1 MPWASWIS
9 PLAWTSKS
17 NCSKNGKS
25 TNASNKWN
33 AFMTGLIGKK
43 VGMTQF
49 YNAEGNVIPVTVIQT
64 GPCVVVQKKE
74 STKDGY
80 NALQVGFG
88 SKKNQ
93 RVNKPAQ
100 GHMAKAGRGAFEV
113 LKEFRLDD
121 VSQYQVGQEIKAADL
136 FKAGDRIDVS
146 GTSKGHGFTGVV
158 KRWSFAGFPRSH
170 GTHEYFRH
178 GGSIGNR
185 SYPGR
190 VRKGKKMAGHWGNE
204 RISVQNLEVVD
215 IRADDH
221 LLLVK
226 GAVPGAK
233 RGIVVVRRAVK
244 G

>member
-1 MPWASWIS
+1 
-9 PLAWTSKS
+9 
-17 NCSKNGKS
+17 
-25 TNASNKWN
+25 
-33 AFMTGLIGKK
+33 MTGLIGKK
-43 VGMTQF
+43 IGMTQF
-49 YNAEGNVIPVTVIQT
+49 YNSDGNVVPVTLIET

-74 STKDGY
+74 SVKDGY

-88 SKKNQ
+88 HKKSQ
-93 RVNKPAQ
+93 RVNKPEQ

-113 LKEFRLDD
+113 LKEFRLED
-121 VSQYQVGQEIKAADL
+121 VSQYEVGQEIKAVEL
-136 FKAGDRIDVS
+136 FKAGDRVDVS
-146 GTSKGHGFTGVV
+146 GTSKGHGFTGVI
-158 KRWSFAGFPRSH
+158 KRWSFGGFPGSH

-185 SYPGR
+185 SFPGR

-215 IRADDH
+215 IRPEAN
-221 LLLVK
+221 LILIK

-233 RGIVVVRRAVK
+233 QGIVVVRQAVK

>member
-1 MPWASWIS
+1 
-9 PLAWTSKS
+9 
-17 NCSKNGKS
+17 
-25 TNASNKWN
+25 
-33 AFMTGLIGKK
+33 MTGLIGKK

-49 YNAEGNVIPVTVIQT
+49 YNADGNVIAVTVIQT

-74 STKDGY
+74 SAKDGY
-80 NALQVGFG
+80 NALQMGFG

-93 RVNKPAQ
+93 RVNKPEQ
-100 GHMAKAGRGAFEV
+100 GHMAKAGKGAFEV
-113 LKEFRLDD
+113 LKEFRLED

-146 GTSKGHGFTGVV
+146 GTSKGHGFTGVI
-158 KRWSFAGFPRSH
+158 KRWSFAGFPGSH

-185 SYPGR
+185 SFPGR
-190 VRKGKKMAGHWGNE
+190 VRKGKKMAGHWGDE
-204 RISVQNLEVVD
+204 RISVQSLEVID
-215 IRADDH
+215 IRTEDN
-221 LLLVK
+221 LMLVK

-233 RGIVVVRRAVK
+233 QGIVVMRRAVK

>member
-1 MPWASWIS
+1 
-9 PLAWTSKS
+9 
-17 NCSKNGKS
+17 
-25 TNASNKWN
+25 
-33 AFMTGLIGKK
+33 MTGFIGKK

-49 YNAEGNVIPVTVIQT
+49 YTAQGNVIPVTVIQT

-74 STKDGY
+74 SATDGY
-80 NALQVGFG
+80 NAIQVGFG

-93 RVNKPAQ
+93 RVNKPEQ
-100 GHMAKAGRGAFEV
+100 GHMAKAGKGAFEV

-121 VSQYQVGQEIKAADL
+121 VSQFQVGQEIKAADL

-146 GTSKGHGFTGVV
+146 GTSKGHGFTGVI
-158 KRWSFAGFPRSH
+158 KRWSFAGFPGSH

-204 RISVQNLEVVD
+204 QISVQNLEVVD
-215 IRADDH
+215 IRPENN
-221 LLLVK
+221 LMLVR

-233 RGIVVVRRAVK
+233 QGIVVVRRAVK

>member
-1 MPWASWIS
+1 
-9 PLAWTSKS
+9 
-17 NCSKNGKS
+17 
-25 TNASNKWN
+25 
-33 AFMTGLIGKK
+33 MTGLIGKK

-49 YNAEGNVIPVTVIQT
+49 YNVDGNVIPVTVIQT

-80 NALQVGFG
+80 NALQMGFG

-100 GHMAKAGRGAFEV
+100 GHMAKAGKGAFEV

-146 GTSKGHGFTGVV
+146 GTSKGHGFTGVI
-158 KRWSFAGFPRSH
+158 KRWSFGGFPGSH

-204 RISVQNLEVVD
+204 LISVQNLEVVD
-215 IRADDH
+215 IRAEDN
-221 LLLVK
+221 LMLVK
-226 GAVPGAK
+226 GAVPGGK
-233 RGIVVVRRAVK
+233 QGIVVVRRAVK

>member
-1 MPWASWIS
+1 
-9 PLAWTSKS
+9 
-17 NCSKNGKS
+17 
-25 TNASNKWN
+25 
-33 AFMTGLIGKK
+33 MTGFIGKK

-49 YNAEGNVIPVTVIQT
+49 YSAEGNVIPVTVIQT

-74 STKDGY
+74 STTDGY
-80 NALQVGFG
+80 NAIQVGFG

-93 RVNKPAQ
+93 RVNKPEQ
-100 GHMAKAGRGAFEV
+100 GHMAKAGKGAFEV

-121 VSQYQVGQEIKAADL
+121 VSQFQVGQEIKAADL

-146 GTSKGHGFTGVV
+146 GTSKGHGFTGVI
-158 KRWSFAGFPRSH
+158 KRWSFAGFPGSH

-185 SYPGR
+185 SFPGR

-204 RISVQNLEVVD
+204 QISVQNLEVVD
-215 IRADDH
+215 IRPEAN
-221 LLLVK
+221 LMLVK

-233 RGIVVVRRAVK
+233 QGIVVVRRAVK